1 MPLHRC
7 RETIQTICGNFR
19 IASLGPRIA
28 ALAEGLESG
37 GVVDIAV
44 LGQFKAGK
52 SSFLNSLLERKVVPV
67 HVLPATSVVTR
78 IGFGPT
84 DRAVVR
90 RLSGEDEEI
99 AISRLS
105 EFVTEKGN
113 PENEK
118 RVSLVEVE
126 LASLG
131 PFDGIRFVDTP
142 GLGSIFSHNT
152 QASMD
157 WLPHVGGAL
166 VAVSVNHPFSSQD
179 LSLLSEVFRHTPEVA
194 ILLTKADLV
203 TQSQLD
209 SVVEF
214 THRQIAQQTGR
225 ELPILPFSIHPSHA
239 GLRAEVLSFLRR
251 QIVAGREERFRGIM
265 RHKARALL
273 AECRS
278 YLRLAAAAAESA
290 GMAREELARVLR
302 QEKEEMGAI
311 RGEAAIL
318 ARELKSR
325 VRTTSGEKYHA
336 HRGDLA
342 ERLRLALERQAGE
355 WRGNFADTTRRFQ
368 EWLRE
373 SLERELME
381 LSGRGEEYLSSYLL
395 TAQASLQRTVRAFQD
410 RLAERIEAALGVS
423 FEGASFHAAI
433 REPAHPDVRV
443 GKIFDVQLDLLWF
456 LIPMALARRPLLRHF
471 RKRIVWESE
480 KNLSRLSSQWADAV
494 NGSIDHLVWQAME
507 FVADELS
514 TIERLVAGAGDN
526 RDRIR
531 QALGE
536 LDAAESLLLARE
548 GGAG

>member
-7 RETIQTICGNFR
+7 RETIQTISGDFR
-19 IASLGPRIA
+19 IVSLTPRIA

-52 SSFLNSLLERKVVPV
+52 SSFLNSLLEREVVPV

-78 IGFGPT
+78 IGFGPV

-90 RLSGEDEEI
+90 RLSGEAEEI
-99 AISRLS
+99 AISRLP

-118 RVSLVEVE
+118 QVSLVEVE

-152 QASMD
+152 KASMD

-166 VAVSVNHPFSSQD
+166 VAVSVNHPFSGQD
-179 LSLLSEVFRHTPEVA
+179 LSLLSEVFRHTPEAA

-203 TQSQLD
+203 TRHQLD
-209 SVVEF
+209 AVVEF
-214 THRQIAQQTGR
+214 TREQIARQTGR
-225 ELPILPFSIHPSHA
+225 KLPILPFSIHPSHS
-239 GLRAEVLSFLRR
+239 GLRAEVLSFLRQR
-251 QIVAGREERFRGIM
+251 IVAGREERFRGIM

-278 YLRLAAAAAESA
+278 YLRLSEAAAEAA
-290 GMAREELARVLR
+290 GTAREELARVLR
-302 QEKEEMGAI
+302 QEQEEMGAI
-311 RGEAAIL
+311 RGEAAVF

-336 HRGDLA
+336 HRGELA
-342 ERLRLALERQAGE
+342 ERLRLALEPQAGE

-373 SLERELME
+373 ALERELME
-381 LSGRGEEYLSSYLL
+381 LSGRGEEYLASYLL

-443 GKIFDVQLDLLWF
+443 GRIFDVSLDLLWF
-456 LIPMALARRPLLRHF
+456 LIPMALARKPLLRHF
-471 RKRIVWESE
+471 RKRIVWEAE

-494 NGSIDHLVWQAME
+494 NGSIDHLVRQAME
-507 FVADELS
+507 FLADELS
-514 TIERLVAGAGDN
+514 TIERLVARSPDN

-531 QALGE
+531 QALAE
-536 LDAAESLLLARE
+536 LDAVESPMLAQE